1 MPTLHVRNVPEDL
14 YSEINAMAREQK
26 RSLSAE
32 VIALLE
38 RAVEPRRRKEDQ
50 LALLD
55 RMYRDRVK
63 LPKGLPSIVD
73 VIREGRER

>member
-1 MPTLHVRNVPEDL
+1 MPTLHVRNVPEAL
-14 YSEINAMAREQK
+14 HSELNEMAREQK

-32 VIALLE
+32 VIVLLE
-38 RAVEPRRRKEDQ
+38 RAVEPRRRKEEQ
-50 LALLD
+50 LALLEQM
-55 RMYRDRVK
+55 RRHRVK

>member
-1 MPTLHVRNVPEDL
+1 MATLHVRNVPEGLYKDL
-14 YSEINAMAREQK
+14 NELAREQK

-38 RAVEPRRRKEDQ
+38 RAVVPRRRKEEQ

-55 RMYRDRVK
+55 RMYRNRVK